1 MARQW
6 RSILLNRPWKA
17 TMERWPLAKRNLF
30 MLLVI
35 DAGNTNTSLG
45 VFNDSELVAHWRLT
59 TARSRTVD
67 EYGVHAR
74 NLFELAGIDFK
85 TINAIAIASVVPP
98 LNYTL
103 KTMAESYFHLTPLFV
118 DHTTDTGLTILYQ
131 PASDVGADR
140 IVDAVA
146 AIQKYGAPC
155 IVVDFGTATTFNAIN
170 SKAQYVGG
178 AITPGIMISSDALFE
193 RTAKLPRVDI
203 RRPQKNNG
211 STTIAAMQS
220 GLYYGFVGLVD
231 GVLRKMIEEMGTTPR
246 APRVIATGGLAS
258 LIATGSEFIEQVDD
272 TLTLEG
278 LRLVY
283 ERNASPKSKVQT
295 PNSES

>member
-1 MARQW
+1 
-6 RSILLNRPWKA
+6 
-17 TMERWPLAKRNLF
+17 

-35 DAGNTNTSLG
+35 DIGNTNTSLG
-45 VFNDSELVAHWRLT
+45 VFDGERLATHWRLT

-67 EYGVHAR
+67 EWGVLTR
-74 NLFELAGIDFK
+74 NLFALAGLDFK
-85 TINAIAIASVVPP
+85 AIDAIAIASVVPP

-103 KTMAESYFHLTPLFV
+103 KTMAETYFHLTPLFV
-118 DHTTDTGLTILYQ
+118 DHTTNTGLPILYQ

-146 AIQKYGAPC
+146 AINKYGAPC

-170 SKAQYVGG
+170 ARGEYVGG
-178 AITPGIMISSDALFE
+178 VITPGIMISSDALFE

-203 RRPQKNNG
+203 KRPQKVIG
-211 STTIAAMQS
+211 ESTITAMQS
-220 GLYYGFVGLVD
+220 GLYYGYAGLVD
-231 GVLRKMIEEMGTTPR
+231 GVLRKMLDELGG
-246 APRVIATGGLAS
+246 ARVIATGGLAP
-258 LIATGSEFIEQVDD
+258 LIATGSELIELVDD

-283 ERNASPKSKVQT
+283 EKSRG
-295 PNSES
+295 S

>member
-1 MARQW
+1 
-6 RSILLNRPWKA
+6 
-17 TMERWPLAKRNLF
+17 

-45 VFNDSELVAHWRLT
+45 VFAGRELVAHWRLT

-74 NLFELAGIDFK
+74 NLFQLAELDFEAID
-85 TINAIAIASVVPP
+85 AIAIASVVPP

-103 KTMAESYFHLTPLFV
+103 KTMAEGYFHLTPMFV
-118 DHTTDTGLTILYQ
+118 DHTIDTGLEILYE

-146 AIQKYGAPC
+146 AIEKYGAPC
-155 IVVDFGTATTFNAIN
+155 IVVDFGTATTFNAID
-170 SKAQYVGG
+170 KEGRYVGG

-203 RRPQKNNG
+203 RRPQKVIG
-211 STTIAAMQS
+211 TSTVAAMQS
-220 GLYYGFVGLVD
+220 GLYHGFVGLVD
-231 GVLRKMIEEMGTTPR
+231 GVLRTMRQELDGS
-246 APRVIATGGLAS
+246 PRVIATGGLAS
-258 LIATGSEFIEQVDD
+258 LIATGSEFIELVDE

-278 LRLVY
+278 LRLIY
-283 ERNASPKSKVQT
+283 ERTAP
-295 PNSES
+295 EE